1 MRLYIVMRRVKHM
14 PLVYQQAERHRRIIA
29 SDIALRELEIS
40 GFTKCVA
47 RKTCLDDIPKD
58 QRIRTLR
65 ESLTKQFDD
74 WVQSKES
81 EDEREA
87 LADLRNVAGLLFLA
101 LS

>member
-1 MRLYIVMRRVKHM
+1 M
-14 PLVYQQAERHRRIIA
+14 PLVYQEAERHRRVIT
-29 SDIALRELEIS
+29 SDLKLRELEIS

-47 RKTCLDDIPKD
+47 RKTCLDDVPKD
-58 QRIRTLR
+58 QRIQTLR

-74 WVQSKES
+74 WKKAEETQ
-81 EDEREA
+81 DEEEA